1 MKKAILLLGAG
12 ILLISGGLWWKGS
25 HPKQSIHNIV
35 VGILQTASHPALD
48 QAREGFKKQIQ
59 TALGQEVTFI
69 THNFEGDNANGLL
82 MAQNLTNN
90 SKVACIFAIA
100 TPAAQIAVGIE
111 KNKPIFITAVTNPA
125 MLTDDGHIPANLY
138 GTTDMIS
145 IDAQVVA
152 IKTLLPKVRKLGII
166 YNPGEANSA
175 FLHDK
180 MKQTFEAA
188 GLVITSIGVTS
199 EAELS
204 TIVKV
209 ACAKVDAIIA
219 PTDNLIISAAGFVA
233 DMCTKAGVPFMVS
246 DPPSVANGPLFAA
259 GGIDYAH
266 SGTITGAM
274 AATLLHGTQV
284 TERLVNALQSKIVVN
299 RKTMLALGLNFY
311 SDQITFVD

>member
-1 MKKAILLLGAG
+1 MKKTLLLIGAS

-59 TALGQEVTFI
+59 AMLGQEVTFI

-90 SKVACIFAIA
+90 PKVACIFAIA
-100 TPAAQIAVGIE
+100 TPAAQIAVSTE
-111 KNKPIFITAVTNPA
+111 KQKPIFITAVTNPA

-145 IDAQVVA
+145 IDAQVTA
-152 IKTLLPKVRKLGII
+152 IKTLLPNTRKLGII
-166 YNPGEANSA
+166 YNPGEANST
-175 FLHDK
+175 FLHEK
-180 MKQTFEAA
+180 MKQTFTTA
-188 GLVITSIGVTS
+188 GLAVTSIGVTS

-204 TIVKV
+204 TQTQF
-209 ACAKVDAIIA
+209 ACTKVDAIIA

-233 DMCTKAGVPFMVS
+233 DICTKAGVPFMVS
-246 DPPSVANGPLFAA
+246 DPPSVTNGPLFAA
-259 GGIDYAH
+259 GGIDYSH
-266 SGTITGAM
+266 SGIITGTM
-274 AATLLHGTQV
+274 AATLLQGKPI
-284 TERLVNALQSKIVVN
+284 TERLINALQSKIIVN
-299 RKTMLALGLNFY
+299 RKTMLALGLHFDPATVEFLN
-311 SDQITFVD
+311 